1 MIISS
6 QKHLVL
12 FSSNHCRN
20 SNEKIKE
27 ENKTFFFSVV
37 QLFEIAIGTIIP
49 ELLLVPAI
57 IFCRFFFFFVVE
69 LQLSM
74 YAEEEKGPSLPSSYC
89 TR

>member
-1 MIISS
+1 M
-6 QKHLVL
+6 KKLK
-12 FSSNHCRN
+12 R
-20 SNEKIKE
+20 
-27 ENKTFFFSVV
+27 KTKLFFSVV

-49 ELLLVPAI
+49 ELLLRYQQLFFVD
-57 IFCRFFFFFVVE
+57 FFFFFVVE